1 MTTFFWIT
9 EYFVSFIECFMSFIF
24 CESFIKNENSHVH
37 KYYRFLLSVS
47 IAFITIVLGNIELFS
62 AINTVLLFIIIW
74 LTQCF
79 FHKINIIKAFCII
92 VSYYA
97 LIFIIDMSFSAL
109 VAAIK
114 DMSIS
119 DIFSGFSTGRVVAA
133 LGSKSVLT
141 ITCTMI
147 RKLSRKNKN
156 INNKANI
163 IFSLV
168 SVVIIVI
175 SASMYF
181 LQADTYES
189 EINFVLMMF
198 FIVMLML
205 ILTLYISIG
214 FFFDSQQKKQEYELI
229 GQRSLVL
236 EHSLTELEA
245 TFSMW
250 RKSVHDYKNTVLAIN
265 SMVKEQK
272 FNELSE
278 YLDNEIKGFENS
290 AGYIHTGNAA
300 ADTVI
305 NAKYIAA
312 QNQNISF
319 TVNAVMPKETIIS
332 DIHLAV
338 IIGNLID
345 NAIEAEENEDDKHIH
360 VQISAVKSFLIIKIT
375 NAFSKGELSEVSTKK
390 NLKFHGIGLKS
401 VRGIVKQY
409 NGEFTLNLENKN
421 VTATVMLPN

>member
-1 MTTFFWIT
+1 MTTFFWII

-24 CESFIKNENSHVH
+24 CESFVKNERYHVN
-37 KYYRFLLSVS
+37 KYYRFLLSMVIS
-47 IAFITIVLGNIELFS
+47 LITIVLGNIELFS
-62 AINTVLLFIIIW
+62 AINTVLLFFIIW
-74 LTQCF
+74 LTQYF
-79 FHKINIIKAFCII
+79 FHKLNLFKALCII

-97 LIFIIDMSFSAL
+97 IIFIIDMSFSAM

-119 DIFSGFSTGRVVAA
+119 DIFNGFSTGRVVAA

-147 RKLSRKNKN
+147 RKLSGKSKT
-156 INNKANI
+156 INSKANI
-163 IFSLV
+163 IFSLA
-168 SVVIIVI
+168 SVVINVI

-198 FIVMLML
+198 FVVMLVL

-236 EHSLTELEA
+236 EHSLTELET

-265 SMVKEQK
+265 SMVKEKK

-278 YLDNEIKGFENS
+278 YLDNEIKGFENR
-290 AGYIHTGNAA
+290 AEYIHTGNAT

-312 QNQNISF
+312 QKQNINF

-345 NAIEAEENEDDKHIH
+345 NAIEAEGNEDDKHIH

-401 VRGIVKQY
+401 VREIVKQY

-421 VTATVMLPN
+421 VAATVMLPN